1 VTDSGGLLATK
12 FARPQLPP
20 TLVVRRRLMARLDE
34 GAQGEVTLLIA
45 GPGCGKTLLVA
56 AWADTGR
63 LPGPPAWLSLDGYDN
78 NPAAFWSY
86 VLAALR
92 STGAIPDDNPLA
104 SMSAGPRIDG
114 AFVRRIAGAV
124 AGLPRPI
131 VLILDDLHEIDN
143 SEVLESLALLLRYP
157 VPQLRLVITTRADRV
172 VSLHR
177 PRIRQQLVEIQAAE
191 LNFTIDEAA
200 ELLARHHLELT
211 AAEVGILLDRTEGWS
226 AGLRLAAM
234 FLNERGTKEG
244 LEEFTGTERTVAEY
258 LASEVLARQP
268 PDVRRFLLL
277 TSVPDRVCGDL
288 ANTLTGDTDGDRIL
302 ERLASENALV
312 IRLGFRLPWFRYHG
326 LLIGFLRQQ
335 LQLEMPELVRDLHL
349 KAAHWFTGKGVA
361 LYSVNHAVAAQDWP
375 LVGRLMTV
383 AAAARIVS
391 ADHRPLM
398 DLLARVPVDQLSATP
413 GLELCAALLAY
424 DRKDYDAIPV
434 SVARAR
440 ALLVR
445 ESADL
450 HRPTEVVARALDVA
464 VARVRGDMAA
474 VVEATTDAL
483 DLLSQVSP
491 AQFPSAAE
499 YRAIAL
505 NNAGVGLF
513 WMGHFGPAETRL
525 RSGMAMAEALGVELT
540 QLNAISHLALLKAE
554 QGGLRDAYRHARSGL
569 ELAAKRGWRSVL
581 QVVPAFVALALTNL
595 EWNDLGEAEV
605 AFTEGLAA
613 QRADPEPVQYFALRM
628 AEVRILLA
636 RREVDAARLV
646 AMQIVPEISAFRA
659 PPVLTRWLAVTEAQ
673 IELSAGNPEEV
684 IRRIGSSANPETTDV
699 RMWNCVAQAHFLL
712 DELEM
717 AEAVLSS
724 LHRSAPDV
732 VSAVETW
739 LLTALVEDSLR
750 QNNRSVDAFAR
761 AVALAEP
768 EGIHRPFASN
778 DRFRIQALLERHQWL
793 ARRKS
798 PFVAELLADLTS
810 EPSVSAPVMVMESL
824 TDRELDVLRYLP
836 TMLTNQEMAAQM
848 YVSVNTVKAHLRSL
862 YRKFGVTRRR
872 EAVDRARELGL
883 L

>member
-20 TLVVRRRLMARLDE
+20 TLVVRRRLMDRLDE
-34 GAQGEVTLLIA
+34 GAQGQVTLVTA
-45 GPGCGKTLLVA
+45 GPGWGKTVLVA

-63 LPGPPAWLSLDGYDN
+63 LPGPVAWLSLDRYDN

-86 VLAALR
+86 VLGALR
-92 STGAIPDDNPLA
+92 STGAIPEDNPLA
-104 SMSAGPRIDG
+104 SMSAGPRIDD
-114 AFVRRIAGAV
+114 AFVRRIAGAI

-143 SEVLESLALLLRYP
+143 PRVLESLALLLRYP
-157 VPQLRLVITTRADRV
+157 VPQLRVVITTREDRV
-172 VSLHR
+172 VPAHR
-177 PRIRQQLVEIQAAE
+177 LRIRQQLVEIRAAE
-191 LNFTIDEAA
+191 LNFTIDEAT
-200 ELLARHHLELT
+200 ELLGRHHPELT
-211 AAEVGILLDRTEGWS
+211 AAEVGMLLDRTEGWS

-234 FLNERGTKEG
+234 LLNERGTQEG

-268 PDVRRFLLL
+268 PEARRFLLV
-277 TSVPDRVCGDL
+277 TSVTDRVCGDL
-288 ANTLTGDTDGDRIL
+288 ANTLTGDADGDRIL
-302 ERLASENALV
+302 HRLAGENALV
-312 IRLGFRLPWFRYHG
+312 MRLGSRLPWFRYHG
-326 LLIGFLRQQ
+326 LLLEFLRQQ

-349 KAAHWFTGKGVA
+349 RAAHWFADKGVA

-383 AAAARIVS
+383 VAAARIVS
-391 ADHRPLM
+391 PDHRPLM
-398 DLLARVPVDQLSATP
+398 DLLARVPVDQLSATA

-424 DRKDYDAIPV
+424 DRQDYDAIPA

-440 ALLVR
+440 ALVIR
-445 ESADL
+445 EDADL
-450 HRPTEVVARALDVA
+450 RRPTEVVARALEVT

-474 VVEATTDAL
+474 VVATTDAL
-483 DLLSQVSP
+483 DLLAQVSR
-491 AQFPSAAE
+491 AQFPSADE

-525 RSGMAMAEALGVELT
+525 RSGMAMAEASGVELT
-540 QLNAISHLALLKAE
+540 QLNAIGHLALLKAE

-569 ELAAKRGWRSVL
+569 DLAAKRGWRSVL
-581 QVVPAFVALALTNL
+581 QVVPTFVALALTNL
-595 EWNDLGEAEV
+595 EWNDLGAAEA

-613 QRADPEPVQYFALRM
+613 QRADPEPVQYFALRI
-628 AEVRILLA
+628 AEARILLA
-636 RREVDAARLV
+636 RRQVDAARLV
-646 AMQIVPEISAFRA
+646 ALQIAQEISAFRT
-659 PPVLTRWLAVTEAQ
+659 PPVLDRWLAVAEAQ
-673 IELSAGNPEEV
+673 IELAAGNPEEV
-684 IRRIGSSANPETTDV
+684 IRRIGRSANPETTDV
-699 RMWNCVAQAHFLL
+699 RMWNCVAHAHYLL
-712 DELEM
+712 GELEM
-717 AEAVLSS
+717 TEMVLSS
-724 LHRSAPDV
+724 LHTSAPDV

-739 LLTALVEDSLR
+739 ILTALVQDSLR

-768 EGIHRPFASN
+768 EGIHRPFAGN
-778 DRFRIQALLERHQWL
+778 DRSRIQAFLERHQWL
-793 ARRKS
+793 AQRKS
-798 PFVAELLADLTS
+798 AFVAELLADLTS
-810 EPSVSAPVMVMESL
+810 EPSLSAPVMVMESL

-836 TMLTNQEMAAQM
+836 TMLTNQEMATQM

-862 YRKFGVTRRR
+862 YRKFGVTRRHA
-872 EAVDRARELGL
+872 AVDRARELGL